1 LEYTI
6 AHETTYYYPDSV
18 YESYTVL
25 HLQPRSDQHQFCT
38 KYALD
43 VAPRAKIHSYSDRY
57 GNDVQH
63 FAILPSH
70 SSLSIT
76 TRSNVVTLLD
86 REVPPPYE
94 ATRELLDA
102 DTQVE
107 TFYDYQRESGYVQF
121 TPELDAFWHEL
132 EGPSESIGTWC
143 HRISEHIHRTFV
155 YDTDATSVRT
165 TVREALAA
173 RAGVCQDFAHIMI
186 AVLRSAGIPA
196 RYVSGYIFSGES
208 RILGAEAS
216 HAWCEAYL
224 PPYGWVG
231 FDPTND
237 LIVNDRFVKVAIGRD
252 YRDVSPVRGVYR
264 GSKHSE
270 MSVNVAMD
278 LLATAQQQQQ

>member
-1 LEYTI
+1 MEYTI

-18 YESYTVL
+18 HESYTIL

-38 KYALD
+38 KYNLE
-43 VAPRAKIHSYSDRY
+43 VAPRAKVHSYTDRY

-70 SSLSIT
+70 GSLSIT

-86 REVPPPYE
+86 RDMPLPTE

-102 DTQVE
+102 DPQVPS
-107 TFYDYQRESGYVQF
+107 FYDYQRESAYVQF

-132 EGPSESIGTWC
+132 EGPSESIGMWC
-143 HRISEHIHRTFV
+143 HRISEHIHRTFT
-155 YDTDATSVRT
+155 YDTKATSVRT

-196 RYVSGYIFSGES
+196 RYASGYIFRGDSTV
-208 RILGAEAS
+208 LGAEAS

-237 LIVNDRFVKVAIGRD
+237 LLVNDHFVRVAIGRD
-252 YRDVSPVRGVYR
+252 YGDVSPVRGVFR
-264 GSKHSE
+264 GASESE

-278 LLATAQQQQQ
+278 RLPPSQQQQQ